1 MAAAAKKQ
9 AAGILRMECP
19 LDLGPVKIEDPTKG
33 DTFYLT
39 KHALGKWLLGQQDT
53 AIATGKW
60 FDLLGSFGLAIKS
73 PRQDHYSIVL
83 SLGEEKVETLF
94 GKSGYAASYRK
105 INVMLPNRVW
115 ITAWANDRLQSAK
128 FFMSNRRVRSLG
140 DNSRLFMWN
149 YGNVDGNGV
158 CWGTTS
164 TEHLRPNDPILVERA
179 FFGSKL
185 NEHLYRSATPID
197 VWAADH
203 PDRPLPLGIGNGS
216 TLGEVLNEHFDDN
229 DEGGEG
235 ADHLDDNDH
244 LDDEDDDDN

>member
-1 MAAAAKKQ
+1 MAVAAKKK
-9 AAGILRMECP
+9 ASGMLRMECP
-19 LDLGPVKIEDPTKG
+19 LDLGPVKIEDPANG

-60 FDLLGSFGLAIKS
+60 FDLLGSFGIAIKS
-73 PRQDHYSIVL
+73 TRQDHYNIIL

-94 GKSGYAASYRK
+94 GKSGYDGSYRK
-105 INVMLPNRVW
+105 ITVTLPNRVW
-115 ITAWANDRLQSAK
+115 ITTWANDRLQSAK

-140 DNSRLFMWN
+140 DNSRLHMWN

-164 TEHLRPNDPILVERA
+164 TEHLRPNDPVLVERA

-185 NEHLYRSATPID
+185 NEHLYRAATAID
-197 VWAADH
+197 QWAITH
-203 PDRPLPLGIGNGS
+203 PDQALPLGTGNGS

-235 ADHLDDNDH
+235 VADLIDEDH
-244 LDDEDDDDN
+244 EPDDDDN